1 MDNSP
6 DKKATVSPKK
16 EPKQPKE
23 PREPKKPTKK

>member
-6 DKKATVSPKK
+6 DKKATASPKK

-23 PREPKKPTKK
+23 PKKPTKK